1 MSKRAG
7 KRQGS
12 GNLRGRGRL
21 NCAFESEYN
30 DVMLHYLRGRR
41 TIKRTKTSS
50 EDFKNLIMRVKNENK
65 NNKTY

>member
-7 KRQGS
+7 KKQGS

-30 DVMLHYLRGRR
+30 DVMLHYLKGRR

-50 EDFKNLIMRVKNENK
+50 EDFKDLIKSVKHKRGGNAGI
-65 NNKTY
+65 